1 MSEISMGWTVAGAVV
16 AAVLIF
22 AYIKMRQKDVLDA
35 IMQKRKASSKL
46 VTRAEYVEGVEKMPV
61 ALSISADSLYYENSD
76 LEAMFE
82 LSRLDEIEYAD
93 ELSTGKNLSA
103 GAHVLRLRSHGTT
116 FEFLLAPGDD
126 AKWRAALPARR
137 LSRSA
142 AAV

>member
-1 MSEISMGWTVAGAVV
+1 MSEISVWWPAGVV
-16 AAVLIF
+16 VLAVLIF
-22 AYIKMRQKDVLDA
+22 AFVKMRQKDALDA
-35 IMQKRKASSKL
+35 IMQKRKASSTL
-46 VTRAEYVEGVEKMPV
+46 VTRAEYVEGVEKIPV

-116 FEFLLAPGDD
+116 FEFVLGQGDD
-126 AKWRAALPARR
+126 AKWRAALPGRR
-137 LSRSA
+137 LSRTA
-142 AAV
+142 QAV